1 MQELTDEDWHR
12 TFAGNTTGVFNL
24 SRAVSKHMIRRKR
37 GAIVAVS
44 SNAAGVPAGHVRLR
58 RFQGRGDAVAKSL
71 GLGLAEYGIRCNV
84 VAPGSTDTEMQRG
97 MWGDE
102 RVIAGAPEA
111 FKAAGSP
118 VQHRA
123 DHEDQQGL
131 LAGVGR
137 HPAAQARHPEDIAQ
151 RSRVPGR
158 GAGRAHHD
166 ARPVRRRRRNH
177 ARLNHTPA
185 ANPERLP

>member
-111 FKAAGSP
+111 FKAGIP
-118 VQHRA
+118 LRK
-123 DHEDQQGL
+123 
-131 LAGVGR
+131 LAT
-137 HPAAQARHPEDIAQ
+137 PEDIAQ